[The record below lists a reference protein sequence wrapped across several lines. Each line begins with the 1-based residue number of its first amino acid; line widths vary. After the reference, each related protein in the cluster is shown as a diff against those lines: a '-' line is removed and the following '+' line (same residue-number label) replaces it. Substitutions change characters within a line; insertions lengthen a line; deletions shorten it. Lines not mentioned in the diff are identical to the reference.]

1 MQTLLP
7 QAPATAS
14 TRFTGLPLLF
24 LLLLL
29 LLFFFSSFFFP
40 FFFFLFPFSFFSL
53 FFIFLFYFFISS
65 PSFPPLIFLV
75 ALLQGAR
82 KGIINSYQHFY

>member
-7 QAPATAS
+7 PAPATAS
-14 TRFTGLPLLF
+14 TRFTGLPLLS
-24 LLLLL
+24 LLPLL
-29 LLFFFSSFFFP
+29 LLFFFL
-40 FFFFLFPFSFFSL
+40 FFFLSLFLFFPLFFSFLCLSSFY
-53 FFIFLFYFFISS
+53 IFLFFS

-75 ALLQGAR
+75 TLLEGAR